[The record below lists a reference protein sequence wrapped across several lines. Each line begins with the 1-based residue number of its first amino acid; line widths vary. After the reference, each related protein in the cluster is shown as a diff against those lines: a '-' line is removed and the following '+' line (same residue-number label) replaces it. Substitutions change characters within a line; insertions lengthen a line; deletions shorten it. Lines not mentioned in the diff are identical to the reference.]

1 MGGRAAG
8 RTGEKGETRE
18 RGVAGAAGEERAA
31 GRPGAPGEAGDT
43 GRLKFALLGPLR
55 AWYRDQELDLGRPQ
69 QRALL
74 AVLLDASGRAV
85 AHDVL
90 AEGVWG
96 GGAGPADPRKALQLL
111 VYRLRSA
118 FRPHLDESPIVRV
131 GDGYAL
137 RAPGAWVD
145 RGEWRR
151 LLGEAERAGAAA
163 GSVERV
169 AGAAAGS
176 VERVAGAAAG
186 SVERVAGAA
195 DGSVERVAG
204 APAGPCEPV
213 GSALMGSV
221 EPVGSSLAGSAR
233 VRELLRAALGLWV
246 GEPLAGVG
254 GPHAEAVRARLGEER
269 LGVLERRLELDVELA
284 DRAELTAEAAALCLE
299 HPGRPRLVA
308 VLMRALHRAGR
319 TAEALAVFED
329 ARGDLPPGDRG
340 PDSPAGLQLRI
351 LRDDP
356 ALLPAPAAQPGPAWQ
371 APRQLPAD
379 LPDFTGRGGAVDELA
394 ERLAGAGGRA
404 VVVSA
409 LDGMGGV
416 GKTSLAVHAARRA
429 AGRFPDGQLFAD
441 LRGADRAPREPAA
454 VLAEFLRALGVA
466 AEEVPPGTAERSACY
481 RSALTGRRVLV
492 VLDNAAGPE
501 QVEPLLPGSADCAVL
516 VTSRTRLPGLAGA
529 HHLRIDPLP
538 AAEAA
543 ELFTRIAGAERTA
556 AEPGRV
562 EEIVGAC
569 GRLPLAVR
577 IAASRLAADP
587 GLSLAAL
594 AEGLRDERRLAALDD
609 GERAVEATFALSY
622 HRLVPEAARAFRL
635 LSLPDAPEIA
645 LPCAAALLD
654 RTEAEAD
661 ELLEGLVD
669 LNLLQSPGF
678 GRYGFHDLVRAY
690 ARDRA
695 AEEETGAGRTAAA
708 GRLLDFCLA
717 TARNADTAARSVDP
731 AEQSLLGTP
740 VTRPG
745 RALATGPDAVRWMRE
760 QAAVHAAAVA
770 LACADEALP
779 LAQAAELVDKMGSV
793 LFERTQTSVIAAL
806 ADQVAEAAEAR
817 DAHGPQALAR
827 YVRGN
832 MLWHVNRYEESRAE
846 IARAVTLCGDGDG
859 DGDTGTG
866 AAARVRAK
874 ALLTLAGNARI
885 HGRHAEAAEH
895 AGRAA
900 AAFRELG
907 AERAEGSALGE
918 FAFNAAHTGR
928 LDEARRAAERG
939 ARLMSGTGPVS
950 AATGR
955 YYLARVLRLCGDPEG
970 ALGHALGAR
979 EEFARLQVA
988 VFEAAA
994 GDLAARLHAESG
1006 RAALA
1011 AEAAE
1016 AVLPLARKTSAALEA
1031 ALLHTL
1037 GSSLAVLGRPSQAR
1051 ACLQDAAEVYG
1062 RLGITEE
1069 EAAVRALLGGL
1080 PER

>member
-1 MGGRAAG
+1 MGRATVREAA
-8 RTGEKGETRE
+8 RTVARATGEQEGT
-18 RGVAGAAGEERAA
+18 AALRF
-31 GRPGAPGEAGDT
+31 T
-43 GRLKFALLGPLR
+43 LLGPLR
-55 AWYRDQELDLGRPQ
+55 AWYGGEEIDLGRPQ

-74 AVLLDASGRAV
+74 AVLLDAGGRTV
-85 AHDVL
+85 AHGVL

-96 GGAGPADPRKALQLL
+96 AAATPADPRKALQLL

-118 FRPHLDESPIVRV
+118 FRPHLPETPIVRI

-137 RAPGAWVD
+137 RVPGAWTD
-145 RGEWRR
+145 TGEWRR
-151 LLGEAERAGAAA
+151 LVGEAEAAA
-163 GSVERV
+163 EAGEAGV
-169 AGAAAGS
+169 AGEAGGAQEAAEAREAG
-176 VERVAGAAAG
+176 EAGQAVGPVSGPAA
-186 SVERVAGAA
+186 
-195 DGSVERVAG
+195 
-204 APAGPCEPV
+204 
-213 GSALMGSV
+213 
-221 EPVGSSLAGSAR
+221 
-233 VRELLRAALGLWV
+233 VREVLRSALGLWE
-246 GEPLAGVG
+246 GEPLAGLG
-254 GPHAEAVRARLGEER
+254 GPHAEALRARLAEER
-269 LGVLERRLELDVELA
+269 LRVLERRLELDVELG
-284 DRAELTAEAAALCLE
+284 DRVGLTAEAAALCLE

-329 ARGDLPPGDRG
+329 ARGTLPAGEQG
-340 PDSPAGLQLRI
+340 PDSPTGLQLRI

-356 ALLPAPAAQPGPAWQ
+356 TLLPAPAAQPGPVWR
-371 APRQLPAD
+371 APEQLPAD
-379 LPDFTGRGGAVDELA
+379 LADFTGRGAAVDALA

-454 VLAEFLRALGVA
+454 VLGEFLRALGVA

-492 VLDNAAGPE
+492 VLDNAAAPE

-529 HHLRIDPLP
+529 HHLRVDPLP
-538 AAEAA
+538 AGEAA
-543 ELFTRIAGAERTA
+543 ELFTRIAGPARAA
-556 AEPGRV
+556 AEPDLV
-562 EEIVGAC
+562 DEIIAAC

-594 AEGLRDERRLAALDD
+594 ADGLRDERRLAALDD

-622 HRLVPEAARAFRL
+622 HRLAPEAARAFRL
-635 LSLPDAPEIA
+635 LALPDAPDIA

-654 RTEAEAD
+654 RTETETD

-695 AEEETGAGRTAAA
+695 AAEESAGGRAAA
-708 GRLLDFCLA
+708 AARLLDFCLA
-717 TARNADTAARSVDP
+717 TARNADAVARSVDP
-731 AEQSLLGTP
+731 AEQSLLDTP
-740 VTRPG
+740 VDRPG
-745 RALATGPDAVRWMRE
+745 RSLATGADAVRWMRE

-770 LACADEALP
+770 LACADGERS

-793 LFERTQTSVIAAL
+793 LFERTQTTVIAAL
-806 ADQVAEAAEAR
+806 AAQVAEAAQAR
-817 DAHGPQALAR
+817 GAHGPQALAR

-846 IARAVTLCGDGDG
+846 IARAVTLCADPDGGDGG
-859 DGDTGTG
+859 GP
-866 AAARVRAK
+866 AARVRAK

-895 AGRAA
+895 AAA
-900 AAFRELG
+900 AAEVFRSLG

-939 ARLMSGTGPVS
+939 ARLMSTTGPVS

-970 ALGHALGAR
+970 ALGHATGAR

-1006 RAALA
+1006 RATLA

-1037 GSSLAVLGRPSQAR
+1037 GSSLASLGRPRQAR
-1051 ACLQDAAEVYG
+1051 ACLQDSAEVYG
-1062 RLGITEE
+1062 RLGIAEQ
-1069 EAAVRALLGGL
+1069 EAEVRAALAAL
-1080 PER
+1080 PAP